1 MKSDDGR
8 VIIGI
13 NSKLERGLG
22 SAIVNGFKGT
32 CSLTSQMYAMIKQLF
47 TGQVPVS
54 ELSGPVGIV
63 YVVNKSAAMG
73 LMYFIYLMAM
83 LSLNLAVV
91 NLLPLPAL
99 DGGRIVL
106 TVIRKITGKVITDEM
121 EAKINL
127 IGIVLLLTLMV
138 YVTWNDIFKFI
149 VPSFK

>member
-1 MKSDDGR
+1 
-8 VIIGI
+8 
-13 NSKLERGLG
+13 
-22 SAIVNGFKGT
+22 
-32 CSLTSQMYAMIKQLF
+32 MYAMIKQLF

-73 LMYFIYLMAM
+73 FMYFIYLMAM

>member
-1 MKSDDGR
+1 
-8 VIIGI
+8 
-13 NSKLERGLG
+13 
-22 SAIVNGFKGT
+22 GT